1 MVAKNSRDPA
11 VKGKNMSTWFPDE
24 AVAAE
29 LELMAERLN
38 TSSSA
43 IIYEL
48 VRKAMPVIAQNTDK
62 REIPL
67 DGVRVRL

>member
-1 MVAKNSRDPA
+1 MTAKGRET

-29 LELMAERLN
+29 LELMAQRLN

-43 IIYEL
+43 IIFEL
-48 VRKAMPVIAQNTDK
+48 VRKCMPAIAQHADK
-62 REIPL
+62 RDIPL
-67 DGVRVRL
+67 DGVKVRL